1 MVLRNV
7 GLGVVVLAGVAGIA
21 GASLISQRDALLGR
35 EFGHA
40 LAGARSA
47 FAFPPGGEPGQAQRV
62 VAGDEGYWLTHAEV
76 VAPTRLTKP
85 LALGDH
91 ITIASRDGDQRL
103 LEVVALRL
111 LEASPGAQAGTGE
124 HGRLMLVT
132 CRTMSAGGASAMSSG
147 GAGLVRFIVAA
158 EPVDASHAPAKSL

>member
-1 MVLRNV
+1 MAERSARSVRRRARPTHPVGSEASGPPLLGFWTEKERLCSRAGPRPRLLHTSTTIGYNRWEPNPFSWGAERGLMVLRNV

-85 LALGDH
+85 
-91 ITIASRDGDQRL
+91 
-103 LEVVALRL
+103 
-111 LEASPGAQAGTGE
+111 
-124 HGRLMLVT
+124 
-132 CRTMSAGGASAMSSG
+132 
-147 GAGLVRFIVAA
+147 
-158 EPVDASHAPAKSL
+158 